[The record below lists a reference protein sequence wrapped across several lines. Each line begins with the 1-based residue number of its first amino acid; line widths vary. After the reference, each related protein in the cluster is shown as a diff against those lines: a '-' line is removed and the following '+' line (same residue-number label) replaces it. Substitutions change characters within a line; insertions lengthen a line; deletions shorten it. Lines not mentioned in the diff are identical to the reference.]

1 MTELI
6 RPMLTVPFGANLN
19 TVAESLFEVE
29 AGLRGLGGVPR
40 REELAE
46 LRVQLAKHINDAQRR
61 DAEMQDENDRLR
73 MMLQAVGVSIT
84 CSVPSGQAGT
94 PKIGLAAQS
103 RIGDHDND
111 LTCGGDEFPQSSV
124 GCR

>member
-29 AGLRGLGGVPR
+29 AGLRGLGGAPL

-46 LRVQLAKHINDAQRR
+46 LRVQFAKHINDAQRR

-73 MMLQAVGVSIT
+73 MMLQAVGVSIS
-84 CSVPSGQAGT
+84 CSGSPSAQAGT
-94 PKIGLAAQS
+94 PKISLAEES
-103 RIGDHDND
+103 RIGDQD
-111 LTCGGDEFPQSSV
+111 
-124 GCR
+124 